1 MSAKSSKIS
10 AKHRINRAPCSHG
23 FFQLFQKRRYWPG
36 LQKKKEKKET
46 IRASP
51 KSQLEV
57 RKDFDHGIITLQ
69 SKMRKKRQKT

>member
-1 MSAKSSKIS
+1 LFS
-10 AKHRINRAPCSHG
+10 RIFSTFPETTLLAGPA
-23 FFQLFQKRRYWPG
+23 
-36 LQKKKEKKET
+36 KKKEKKET

>member
-1 MSAKSSKIS
+1 VPLVLTDFFNFS
-10 AKHRINRAPCSHG
+10 RNDVTGRAC
-23 FFQLFQKRRYWPG
+23 
-36 LQKKKEKKET
+36 KKKEKKET